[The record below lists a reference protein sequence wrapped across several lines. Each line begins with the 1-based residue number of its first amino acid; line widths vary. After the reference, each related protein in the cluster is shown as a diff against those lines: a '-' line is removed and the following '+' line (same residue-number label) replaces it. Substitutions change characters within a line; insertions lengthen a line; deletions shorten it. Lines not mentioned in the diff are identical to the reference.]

1 MTNVLLISI
10 CIMVLIT
17 MVMSI
22 ISTVIITKYTKSE
35 KIVTKVLKIV
45 GIVFAVILVIGCA
58 TGISFIKKND
68 NASSGETISL
78 ENAGFNNVS
87 LQEYQELIKED
98 KNNIILIARPTCS
111 YCELFTPILKEAS
124 EDLGLTVNYIDTDTF
139 TNDDWTTF
147 NSSLDYLSQNEWGTP
162 LVLITKNGKVVA
174 DNSGYVELDV
184 IKSFFKEN
192 GLGE

>member
-10 CIMVLIT
+10 CVMVLIT

-35 KIVTKVLKIV
+35 KVVTKVLKIV
-45 GIVFAVILVIGCA
+45 GVVFAVVLVIGCA
-58 TGISFIKKND
+58 TGISFVKKND
-68 NASSGETISL
+68 NSSSEETITL
-78 ENAGFNNVS
+78 ETAGFNNVS
-87 LQEYQELIKED
+87 LQEYQQLIKED
-98 KNNIILIARPTCS
+98 KNNIILIARPTCT
-111 YCELFTPILKEAS
+111 YCELFTPILKKAS
-124 EDLGLTVNYIDTDTF
+124 EDLGLTINYIDTDTF
-139 TNDDWTTF
+139 SNEDWSTF
-147 NSSLDYLSQNEWGTP
+147 DSSLEYLSQNEWGTP